1 MKGIT
6 PFLWFDNKAEEAAN
20 LYTSLFEDSRILSVS
35 RYGEAGPGPKGSAMT
50 VSFQLRGEE
59 FVAMNGGP
67 LHHFTPAVSFVVHCK
82 TQPEVDR
89 FWDTLSEGGKPGRCG
104 WLEDRY
110 GLSWQIVPSAL
121 MELMR
126 DKDPKKSQAVMKAMM
141 QMNKIEI
148 TELERAHNNAQAE

>member
-1 MKGIT
+1 MKTIT
-6 PFLWFDNKAEEAAN
+6 PFLWFDDRAEEAAN
-20 LYTSLFEDSRILSVS
+20 LYTSVFEDSRILSVS
-35 RYGEAGPGPKGSAMT
+35 RYGEGGPGPKGSAMT
-50 VSFQLRGEE
+50 VSFELRGEE

-89 FWDTLSEGGKPGRCG
+89 FWDALSEGGKPGRCG

-110 GLSWQIVPSAL
+110 GLSWQIVPGAL
-121 MELMR
+121 MELMS

-148 TELERAHNNAQAE
+148 AELERAHQNA